1 MSSPSP
7 FVDHVQIY
15 FTSGKGGDGVV
26 SWRREKYVP
35 KGGPDGG
42 DGGRGGHIILEA
54 DAQLWTLLDLRYRKF
69 IKAEAGQNG
78 SRSRCTGRDGKD
90 EVLKV
95 PLGTT
100 AFNAETGEFLGEL
113 TAHGQRLLL
122 LEGGHGGK
130 GNWHFRTA
138 SNQAPVH
145 ATPGG
150 PARELVVVIELKVL
164 ADVGLVGFPNA
175 GKSTL
180 LSVLTAAKPKIA
192 DYPFTTLVPNL
203 GIVKY
208 REFHSFVMADIPG
221 IIEGAHEGK
230 GLGTTFLRHIER
242 NSILLLMVAAD
253 SPDPVAEYHTL
264 LHELEAYDSALLEKK
279 RLLAITKVD
288 LMDQKA
294 MKDLELKM
302 QKSLP
307 GQEML
312 PISSITRIGLDKLN
326 DRMWELLHDPVH

>member
-26 SWRREKYVP
+26 AWRREKHVP

-42 DGGRGGHIILEA
+42 DGGRGGHIILEG
-54 DAQLWTLLDLRYRKF
+54 DSQLWTLLDLRYRKF
-69 IKAEAGQNG
+69 IKAQAGANG
-78 SRSRCTGRDGKD
+78 EGGKRSGRDGKD

-100 AFNAETGEFLGEL
+100 AHDAETGDFLGEV
-113 TAHGQRLLL
+113 TAHGQQLVLV
-122 LEGGHGGK
+122 EGGHGGK

-138 SNQAPVH
+138 SNQVPTYAG
-145 ATPGG
+145 PGG
-150 PARELVVVIELKVL
+150 QARELVAVLELKVL

-180 LSVLTAAKPKIA
+180 LSVMSAAKPKIA

-208 REFHSFVMADIPG
+208 RDFYSYVMADIPG
-221 IIEGAHEGK
+221 IIEGAHEGR
-230 GLGTTFLRHIER
+230 GLGHTFLRHIER
-242 NSILLLMVAAD
+242 NSILLLLIAAD
-253 SPDPVAEYHTL
+253 SPNPVGEYKTL
-264 LHELEAYDSALLEKK
+264 INELEAYNPELLDKTRLVTLTKSDLLDAKSLEK
-279 RLLAITKVD
+279 L
-288 LMDQKA
+288 QK
-294 MKDLELKM
+294 KL
-302 QKSLP
+302 QKSLK
-307 GQEML
+307 GQEVMT
-312 PISSITRIGLDKLN
+312 ISSVAQTGLEALN
-326 DRMWELLHDPVH
+326 DRIWQALHA

>member
-26 SWRREKYVP
+26 AWRREKHVP

-42 DGGRGGHIILEA
+42 DGGRGGHIILEG
-54 DAQLWTLLDLRYRKF
+54 DSQLWTLLDLRYRKF
-69 IKAEAGQNG
+69 IKAQAGANG
-78 SRSRCTGRDGKD
+78 EGGKRSGRDGKD

-100 AFNAETGEFLGEL
+100 AHDAETGDFLGEV
-113 TAHGQRLLL
+113 TAHGQQLVLV
-122 LEGGHGGK
+122 EGGHGGK

-138 SNQAPVH
+138 SNQVPTYAG
-145 ATPGG
+145 PGG
-150 PARELVVVIELKVL
+150 QARELVAVLELKVL

-180 LSVLTAAKPKIA
+180 LSVMSAAKPKIA

-208 REFHSFVMADIPG
+208 RDFYSYVMADIPG
-221 IIEGAHEGK
+221 IIEGAHEGR
-230 GLGTTFLRHIER
+230 GLGHTFLRHIER
-242 NSILLLMVAAD
+242 NSILLLLIAAD
-253 SPDPVAEYHTL
+253 SPDPVGEYKTL
-264 LHELEAYDSALLEKK
+264 INELEAYNPELLDKTRLVTLTKSDLLDAKSLEK
-279 RLLAITKVD
+279 L
-288 LMDQKA
+288 QK
-294 MKDLELKM
+294 KL
-302 QKSLP
+302 QKSLK
-307 GQEML
+307 GQEVMT
-312 PISSITRIGLDKLN
+312 ISSVAQTGLEALN
-326 DRMWELLHDPVH
+326 DRIWQALHA